1 MDIAQPCHVGV
12 QAINRNSEQLAADGL
27 ESRFGSGKADEL
39 ARTDR
44 REVGR
49 MREQEQ
55 PATTVVVQGPLAARR
70 AGGEA
75 RCGVPDAQRLR
86 TGEGK
91 CKGVVH
97 SSSSNRG

>member
-12 QAINRNSEQLAADGL
+12 QTVHRNSEQLAADGL
-27 ESRFGSGKADEL
+27 ESRFGLGKADEL

-55 PATTVVVQGPLAARR
+55 PTTAVVAQGPLAACR

-75 RCGVPDAQRLR
+75 RCGVPDAQWLR
-86 TGEGK
+86 TGDGK

-97 SSSSNRG
+97 SSWSNGH